1 MEFSGGNVQC
11 QERSPSSPIYVLCLD
26 SMVRY
31 VLFVF
36 VVFLYGSEVWAQGI
50 AVLNL
55 VAIEPDFSMAH
66 VGCQVPVALIHIG
79 RIVGAFG

>member
-1 MEFSGGNVQC
+1 
-11 QERSPSSPIYVLCLD
+11 
-26 SMVRY
+26 MVRY

-55 VAIEPDFSMAH
+55 VAIEPDFSMVH
-66 VGCQVPVALIHIG
+66 VGRQVSVALVHIS
-79 RIVGAFG
+79 RIAGAFG